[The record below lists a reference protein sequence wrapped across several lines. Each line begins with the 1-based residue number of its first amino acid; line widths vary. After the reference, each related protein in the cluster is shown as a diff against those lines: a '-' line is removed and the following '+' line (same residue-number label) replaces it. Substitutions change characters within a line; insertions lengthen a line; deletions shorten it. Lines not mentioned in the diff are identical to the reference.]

1 MDMSAHKVPAL
12 EELCFCRENRQN
24 TFSRLKIWKTAISWI
39 LEAEKCIGI
48 SEQRL
53 KLCLQLVF
61 ESNRR
66 VFFFLFVY
74 LAQTCVYSGST
85 KCLISERKDKL
96 KIISFV
102 FL

>member
-1 MDMSAHKVPAL
+1 MDMSVHKVPAL
-12 EELCFCRENRQN
+12 EELCFCGENRQN

-61 ESNRR
+61 ETNRR
-66 VFFFLFVY
+66 VFFFFLSI
-74 LAQTCVYSGST
+74 LP
-85 KCLISERKDKL
+85 KL
-96 KIISFV
+96 VCIV
-102 FL
+102 GPPNV

>member
-1 MDMSAHKVPAL
+1 MDMSVHKVPAL

-24 TFSRLKIWKTAISWI
+24 MFSRLKIWKTEISWI

-48 SEQRL
+48 SEQRI

-66 VFFFLFVY
+66 VFFSFLSI
-74 LAQTCVYSGST
+74 LP
-85 KCLISERKDKL
+85 KL
-96 KIISFV
+96 VCIV
-102 FL
+102 GPPNV